1 MLGDLLR
8 DKREQLNLS
17 LDDIEKGTNIRKLYI
32 KSIEE
37 GNYDK
42 LPGEVFLKGFIK
54 TYGKFLGLDTQQLLE
69 QYKNEKNNPVVN
81 KESVEATPKVESD
94 KETDDVE
101 KKLEVS
107 AKDSERKNKKRD
119 NVPKI
124 NSLEN
129 NQAYLQPHKTNSK
142 KNILLVIIILI
153 IIIGGAVFL
162 LSKQD
167 STETP
172 APATTSSAQQQE
184 PATQNPAPAPQAP
197 VAITDAE
204 VKAVFSED
212 CWTEVKVD
220 GKTVLSETVKK
231 GSTLEWKGNK
241 QIDITVGNAGAINIT
256 FNNQPVGSLGSVGAV
271 VSKTFIAPSQNTNT
285 TANATATK

>member
-8 DKREQLNLS
+8 EKREQLNLS

-54 TYGKFLGLDTQQLLE
+54 TYGKFLGLDSQQLLE
-69 QYKNEKNNPVVN
+69 QYKNEKNATKVAT
-81 KESVEATPKVESD
+81 ETPKSD
-94 KETDDVE
+94 KETVQPIQEVPE
-101 KKLEVS
+101 KDNESQQIVKE
-107 AKDSERKNKKRD
+107 KNKKRE
-119 NVPKI
+119 NIPKI
-124 NSLEN
+124 NSLED

-142 KNILLVIIILI
+142 KNILLVVIILI
-153 IIIGGAVFL
+153 IIIGGAIFL
-162 LSKQD
+162 LSNQS

-172 APATTSSAQQQE
+172 APTTTQQQE
-184 PATQNPAPAPQAP
+184 TTSTPASEPPAPTP

-204 VKAVFSED
+204 VKAEFTAD

-256 FNNQPVGSLGSVGAV
+256 FNNQPVGNLGSIGAV
-271 VSKTFIAPSQNTNT
+271 VSKTFVAPNQNTTNSTPNET
-285 TANATATK
+285 TPAK